1 MTGVPA
7 LAIIARML
15 IVVVG
20 LPFGLYALLTRGRRR
35 AIPQV
40 RGCGGRT
47 GLTVSPAALVW
58 RSDEGVNDGGSVGGR
73 RPNRARRR
81 RNGWTEGEAGTWL
94 EDRDRRPARPA
105 RGLDDGAGHGDHEE
119 DDVVPVGTIEHPPDG
134 EGIRRTREGRRREQ
148 EVAPHEERRDQP
160 PQAVQARHA
169 EAHPTEPAGARVKLK
184 RRTRLGERV

>member
-35 AIPQV
+35 AIPQL

-105 RGLDDGAGHGDHEE
+105 RGSTT
-119 DDVVPVGTIEHPPDG
+119 VPVMAIT
-134 EGIRRTREGRRREQ
+134 RRTMSSPLAPSNILPMARGSGGLAKAAAASRRWLPTRRGGISRRKRSRPGMLRPTLPNPRGR
-148 EVAPHEERRDQP
+148 
-160 PQAVQARHA
+160 
-169 EAHPTEPAGARVKLK
+169 GSS
-184 RRTRLGERV
+184 